1 MESAPSPD
9 ILTNFFTG
17 LGLAVMEGL
26 RGLIMLMLSAFVASP
41 AITSMLQLRMSRR
54 WPLLQTSWLLSGVC
68 GAVLT
73 FVTIYAII
81 IFFAVLD
88 GKLYDLNKIY
98 PVLSL
103 AAVVIVLTALWVQY
117 SNRASFNLARVVWI
131 AASIAVPTTI
141 LLIGP

>member
-17 LGLAVMEGL
+17 LGVAIMGSL
-26 RGLIMLMLSAFVASP
+26 RGLFMLIFSAFVASP
-41 AITSMLQLRMSRR
+41 AITSMLQIRLSRR
-54 WPLLQTSWLLSGVC
+54 WPRLQTSWLLSGVC

-73 FVTIYAII
+73 FVTMYAII

-88 GKLYDLNKIY
+88 GKLFDLNAIY
-98 PVLSL
+98 PVFPSA
-103 AAVVIVLTALWVQY
+103 AAVIVVTALWAQY
-117 SNRASFNLARVVWI
+117 SNRASINLARAAWI
-131 AASIAVPTTI
+131 AASIAVPVTI